1 MYVITKILQYN
12 KFAQSGQFYKIQ
24 LEQFWDFQSIDHD
37 RLEGL
42 ADMHECFINIIQ
54 VESPMSKA

>member
-42 ADMHECFINIIQ
+42 ADMHKCEK
-54 VESPMSKA
+54 SY